1 MQGLTVTVDEEGRV
15 LVARIIYGSFIE
27 RQGLLRPGDVVL
39 EANGQRITSP
49 EQVSPEL
56 MKAITRAGDRRSSYH
71 QSQLGNPGAHKSE
84 LQLKLLAMLCCS
96 EGHWS
101 SFCQRGTMSSGAHQN
116 KLKHLILGCPTVLE
130 ALNVRT
136 GAQWWSCRQHYLT

>member
-1 MQGLTVTVDEEGRV
+1 VVLAPTSKMAICPVQGLTVTVDEEGRV

-56 MKAITRAGDRRSSYH
+56 MKVIARAGDRR
-71 QSQLGNPGAHKSE
+71 
-84 LQLKLLAMLCCS
+84 
-96 EGHWS
+96 
-101 SFCQRGTMSSGAHQN
+101 
-116 KLKHLILGCPTVLE
+116 
-130 ALNVRT
+130 
-136 GAQWWSCRQHYLT
+136 